1 MAKCLLVTQQMPSQ
15 TLLLRFGVQIY
26 CWKKESPTKTDIY
39 TFVYSKRQTPLS
51 GGKMIMYYS
60 ARPSGLKISI
70 CTASVPIITKNYSTS
85 GFSAFCISGLTRIFS
100 EERSVNCHIW
110 SFKFIFEFFNHQ
122 SEQIFNILY
131 CQGLHITPSPVG
143 PGDFF
148 LPPG

>member
-1 MAKCLLVTQQMPSQ
+1 MLPRLWLLVGSDQGTDRPRDRQCQ
-15 TLLLRFGVQIY
+15 LLSCPGQL
-26 CWKKESPTKTDIY
+26 KTDIY

-51 GGKMIMYYS
+51 GGKMIVYYS

-70 CTASVPIITKNYSTS
+70 CTASVPIITRNYSTS
-85 GFSAFCISGLTRIFS
+85 EFSAFCISGLTRTFS
-100 EERSVNCHIW
+100 EEKSENCYIW